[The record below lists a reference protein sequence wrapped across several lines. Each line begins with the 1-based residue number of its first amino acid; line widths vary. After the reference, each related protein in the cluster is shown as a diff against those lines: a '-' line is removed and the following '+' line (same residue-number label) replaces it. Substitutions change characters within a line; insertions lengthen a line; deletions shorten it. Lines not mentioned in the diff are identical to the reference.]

1 MAIIS
6 RTELFN
12 KLKTSTPWNVP
23 VTILRQSPLPTTS
36 TEVFESVEAATT
48 YAQTGASAYPG
59 QILSVLNSDGTN
71 SYWGITQA
79 GELESITGA
88 SSPMQFVAN
97 EAAMLALT
105 DIDAGQQVFREDT
118 KTIWIYKGGETGP
131 SDINNWV
138 ETSSDVVLS
147 WDSATGTIKSGDSGG
162 AILTGV
168 AHDITYDSTNL
179 TITIP
184 QYKSDG
190 SSETL
195 TINIPKDKFVTSGKY
210 YEAFPEPPETAT
222 HHKVIVLT
230 IYNQDEPV
238 IIPAESLVNVYT
250 ADNTGKNVEI
260 TISDD
265 YKISANISLAGTADD
280 AGKILVASTD
290 GKSIEYGSAKLSEL
304 ATTAAITESLKTKRD
319 IVTPTVDGVLVYTAT
334 KNGDTVTQG
343 NLVVGNVA
351 NGLVR
356 FDDGRRIQLEV
367 APINGTDAVNKS
379 YVDTAIDG
387 VTFENKAV
395 LAAITQEKVDAWDA
409 NVTYIN
415 GKKTILDAITED
427 KITEWD
433 NKLSTVPVDNVSIEL
448 NSSQEVAVKAVNVN
462 KLDQT
467 AGDELILDGG
477 TAN

>member
-97 EAAMLALT
+97 ETAMLALT

-147 WDSATGTIKSGDSGG
+147 WDSLTGTIKSGESGG
-162 AILTGV
+162 VVLTGV
-168 AHDITYDSTNL
+168 AHNPSYDDTARKL
-179 TITIP
+179 TIPIYGSDTAIEVTIP
-184 QYKSDG
+184 DF
-190 SSETL
+190 
-195 TINIPKDKFVTSGKY
+195 KDKFVTAGQY
-210 YEAFPEPPETAT
+210 YEKYPVDNPKYF
-222 HHKVIVLT
+222 KVIVLT
-230 IYNQDEPV
+230 IENQDEPV

-265 YKISANISLAGTADD
+265 YKISANISLSGTADD

-304 ATTAAITESLKTKRD
+304 ATTAAITELLKTKRD
-319 IVTPTVDGVLVYTAT
+319 IVTPTADGVLVYAAT
-334 KNGDTVTQG
+334 KNGDTITQG

-356 FDDGRRIQLEV
+356 FDENQRIQV
-367 APINGTDAVNKS
+367 ADPNADTDVTNKK
-379 YVDTAIDG
+379 YVDNKVDTAIAG
-387 VTFENKAV
+387 VTFENKSV
-395 LAAITQEKVDAWDA
+395 LEAITQEKVEAWDA
-409 NVTYIN
+409 NVTYVN

-433 NKLSTVPVDNVSIEL
+433 NKLSTVPVDNVSVEL
-448 NSSQEVAVKAVNVN
+448 NSENKVAVKAVNVN

-467 AGDELILDGG
+467 VGDELILDGG

>member
-1 MAIIS
+1 MAM
-6 RTELFN
+6 TFGKLDFAVAFN
-12 KLKTSTPWNVP
+12 
-23 VTILRQSPLPTTS
+23 RQTAFPLDAKS
-36 TEVFESVEAATT
+36 YFESLAAAQAAAATAEEAGSSSTT
-48 YAQTGASAYPG
+48 YYYGQTVA
-59 QILSVLNSDGTN
+59 VVENSIATLYVIQPDKTLKEVG
-71 SYWGITQA
+71 SGKSQPMKFVA
-79 GELESITGA
+79 GEAE
-88 SSPMQFVAN
+88 
-97 EAAMLALT
+97 MLALQLT
-105 DIDAGQQVFREDT
+105 NEDVGQQVYREDT
-118 KTIWIYKGGETGP
+118 HTVWIYKGGDA
-131 SDINNWV
+131 SQLANWV
-138 ETSSDVVLS
+138 ESSGQVNLD
-147 WDSATGTIKSGDSGG
+147 ATFDNANGNIKVGSGNP
-162 AILTGV
+162 ATLTNV
-168 AHDITYDSTNL
+168 AHGITYDSTAL
-179 TITIP
+179 KITIP
-184 QYKSDG
+184 QYG
-190 SSETL
+190 SSDL
-195 TINIPKDKFVTSGKY
+195 VINIPKDKFVTAGRY
-210 YEAFPEPPETAT
+210 YEAYPEPPATAT

-230 IYNQDEPV
+230 IDNQTEPV

-290 GKSIEYGSAKLSEL
+290 GKSIEYGSAKLSDL
-304 ATTAAITESLKTKRD
+304 ATTAAITELLKTKRD
-319 IVTPTVDGVLVYTAT
+319 IVTPTADGVLVYAVT

-356 FDDGRRIQLEV
+356 FDANQRIQVV
-367 APINGTDAVNKS
+367 APANDTDAANKS
-379 YVDTAIDG
+379 YVDTAIAG

-409 NVTYIN
+409 NVTYVN
-415 GKKTILDAITED
+415 GKKTVLDAITED
-427 KITEWD
+427 KITEWN

-448 NSSQEVAVKAVNVN
+448 NASQEVAVKAVNVN

>member
-1 MAIIS
+1 MAM
-6 RTELFN
+6 TFGKLDFAVAFN
-12 KLKTSTPWNVP
+12 
-23 VTILRQSPLPTTS
+23 RQTAFPLDAKS
-36 TEVFESVEAATT
+36 YFESLAAAQAAAATAEEAGSSSTT
-48 YAQTGASAYPG
+48 YYYGQTVA
-59 QILSVLNSDGTN
+59 VVENSIATLYVIQPDKTLKEVG
-71 SYWGITQA
+71 SGKSQ
-79 GELESITGA
+79 
-88 SSPMQFVAN
+88 PMKFVAD
-97 EAAMLALT
+97 EAEMLALQLT
-105 DIDAGQQVFREDT
+105 NEDVGQQVYREDT
-118 KTIWIYKGGETGP
+118 HTVWIYKGGDA
-131 SDINNWV
+131 SQLANWV
-138 ETSSDVVLS
+138 ESSGQVNLD
-147 WDSATGTIKSGDSGG
+147 ATFDNTNGNIKVGSGNP
-162 AILTGV
+162 ATLTNV
-168 AHDITYDSTNL
+168 AHGITYDSTAL
-179 TITIP
+179 KITIP
-184 QYKSDG
+184 QYG
-190 SSETL
+190 SSDL
-195 TINIPKDKFVTSGKY
+195 VINIPKDKFVTAGRY
-210 YEAFPEPPETAT
+210 YEAYPEPPATAT

-230 IYNQDEPV
+230 IDNQTEPV

-290 GKSIEYGSAKLSEL
+290 GKSIEYGSAKLSDL
-304 ATTAAITESLKTKRD
+304 ATTAAITELLKTKRD
-319 IVTPTVDGVLVYTAT
+319 IVTPTADGVLVYAVT

-356 FDDGRRIQLEV
+356 FDDGQRIQV
-367 APINGTDAVNKS
+367 ANPVADTDAANKGFVNTT
-379 YVDTAIDG
+379 VNTAIAG

-409 NVTYIN
+409 NVTYVN
-415 GKKTILDAITED
+415 GKKTVLDAITED
-427 KITEWD
+427 KITEWN

-448 NSSQEVAVKAVNVN
+448 NASQEVAVKAVNVN

>member
-1 MAIIS
+1 MAM
-6 RTELFN
+6 TFGKLDFAVAFN
-12 KLKTSTPWNVP
+12 
-23 VTILRQSPLPTTS
+23 RQTAFPLDAKS
-36 TEVFESVEAATT
+36 YFESLAAAQAAAATAEEAGSSSTT
-48 YAQTGASAYPG
+48 YYYGQTVA
-59 QILSVLNSDGTN
+59 VVENSIATLYVIQPDKTLKEVG
-71 SYWGITQA
+71 SGKSQPMKFVA
-79 GELESITGA
+79 GEAE
-88 SSPMQFVAN
+88 
-97 EAAMLALT
+97 MLALQLT
-105 DIDAGQQVFREDT
+105 NEDVGQQVYREDT
-118 KTIWIYKGGETGP
+118 HTVWIYKGGDA
-131 SDINNWV
+131 SQLANWV
-138 ETSSDVVLS
+138 ESSGQVNLD
-147 WDSATGTIKSGDSGG
+147 ATFDNANGTVKVGSGNP
-162 AILTGV
+162 ATLTNV
-168 AHDITYDSTNL
+168 AHGITYDSTAL
-179 TITIP
+179 KITIP
-184 QYKSDG
+184 QYG
-190 SSETL
+190 SSDL
-195 TINIPKDKFVTSGKY
+195 VINIPKDKFVTAGRY
-210 YEAFPEPPETAT
+210 YEAYPEPPATAT

-230 IYNQDEPV
+230 IDNQTEPV

-290 GKSIEYGSAKLSEL
+290 GKSIEYGSAKLSDL
-304 ATTAAITESLKTKRD
+304 ATTAAITELLKTKRD
-319 IVTPTVDGVLVYTAT
+319 IVTPTADGVLVYAVT

-356 FDDGRRIQLEV
+356 FDANQRIQVV
-367 APINGTDAVNKS
+367 APANDTDAANKS
-379 YVDTAIDG
+379 YVDTAIAG

-409 NVTYIN
+409 NVTYVN
-415 GKKTILDAITED
+415 GKKTVLDAITED
-427 KITEWD
+427 KITEWN

-448 NSSQEVAVKAVNVN
+448 NASQEVAVKAVNVN

>member
-1 MAIIS
+1 MAM
-6 RTELFN
+6 TFGKLDFAVAFN
-12 KLKTSTPWNVP
+12 
-23 VTILRQSPLPTTS
+23 RQTAFPLDAKS
-36 TEVFESVEAATT
+36 YFESLAAAQAAAATAEEAGSSSTT
-48 YAQTGASAYPG
+48 YYYGQTVA
-59 QILSVLNSDGTN
+59 VVENSIATLYVIQPDKTLKEVG
-71 SYWGITQA
+71 SGKSQ
-79 GELESITGA
+79 
-88 SSPMQFVAN
+88 PMKFVAD
-97 EAAMLALT
+97 EAEMLALQLT
-105 DIDAGQQVFREDT
+105 NEDVGQQVYREDT
-118 KTIWIYKGGETGP
+118 HTVWIYKGGDA
-131 SDINNWV
+131 SQLANWV
-138 ETSSDVVLS
+138 ESSGQVNLDAAFDNANGTVKVGS
-147 WDSATGTIKSGDSGG
+147 GNPAT
-162 AILTGV
+162 LTNV
-168 AHDITYDSTNL
+168 AHGITYDSTAL
-179 TITIP
+179 KITIP
-184 QYKSDG
+184 QYG
-190 SSETL
+190 SSDL
-195 TINIPKDKFVTSGKY
+195 VINIPKDKFVTAGKY
-210 YEAFPEPPETAT
+210 YEAYPEPPATAT

-230 IYNQDEPV
+230 IDNQDEPV

-290 GKSIEYGSAKLSEL
+290 GKSIEYGSAKLSDL
-304 ATTAAITESLKTKRD
+304 ATTDAITDLLKTKRD
-319 IVTPTVDGVLVYTAT
+319 IVTPTADGVLVYAVT

-356 FDDGRRIQLEV
+356 FDADKRIQLEV
-367 APINGTDAVNKS
+367 APVNGTDAVNKS

-409 NVTYIN
+409 NVTYVDS
-415 GKKTILDAITED
+415 KKTVLDAITED

-433 NKLSTVPVDNVSIEL
+433 SKLSTVPVDNVSIEL
-448 NSSQEVAVKAVNVN
+448 NASQEVAVKAVNVN

>member
-168 AHDITYDSTNL
+168 AHGITYDSTNL
-179 TITIP
+179 KITIP

-195 TINIPKDKFVTSGKY
+195 TINIPKDKFVTAGKY
-210 YEAFPEPPETAT
+210 YKDYPEAPATAT

-230 IYNQDEPV
+230 IENQDEPV
-238 IIPAESLVNVYT
+238 IIPAESLVNIYA

-290 GKSIEYGSAKLSEL
+290 GKSIEYSSAKLSDL
-304 ATTAAITESLKTKRD
+304 ATTAAITELLKTKRD
-319 IVTPTVDGVLVYTAT
+319 IVTPSADGVLVYAAT
-334 KNGDTVTQG
+334 KDGDTVTQG
-343 NLVVGNVA
+343 NIVVGNVA

-356 FDDGRRIQLEV
+356 FDDNQRIQV
-367 APINGTDAVNKS
+367 ATPAAGTDATNKS
-379 YVDTAIDG
+379 YVDTAIAG
-387 VTFENKAV
+387 VTFENKSV

-409 NVTYIN
+409 NVTYVN
-415 GKKTILDAITED
+415 SKKTILDTIDADRIA
-427 KITEWD
+427 EWD
-433 NKLSTVPVDNVSIEL
+433 AKLSTVPVDNVSIEL
-448 NSSQEVAVKAVNVN
+448 NASKEVAVKAVNVN

-467 AGDELILDGG
+467 EGDELILNGG